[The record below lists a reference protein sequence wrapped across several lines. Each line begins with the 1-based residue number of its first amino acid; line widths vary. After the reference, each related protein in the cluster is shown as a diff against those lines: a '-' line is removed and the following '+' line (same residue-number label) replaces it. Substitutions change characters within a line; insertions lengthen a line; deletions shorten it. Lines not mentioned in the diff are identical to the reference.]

1 MAKCNTCGKRWLL
14 SKTVKCDCAEMAR
27 KAAERKKKYDA
38 VERQAREINRS
49 NERKSDAWSGI
60 NQAMDDAVFVSR
72 GSIGI
77 DSPIPTMGGHHHQSY
92 GSCDNHGHSHHDH
105 SGSNTSCDTSP
116 SNFD

>member
-1 MAKCNTCGKRWLL
+1 MAKCNTCGKRWLF

-49 NERKSDAWSGI
+49 NERKSDAWGGI

-72 GSIGI
+72 GSIRV
-77 DSPIPTMGGHHHQSY
+77 DSPTPTAGNHHHQSY
-92 GSCDNHGHSHHDH
+92 GSCDNHGHSYHDH
-105 SGSNTSCDTSP
+105 SGGNTSCDTSP